1 VRAVI
6 DQSTL
11 SQGGD
16 SGGVDALAVPALT
29 LLFHPVAER
38 IGQRVRLVELA
49 HGGDVALSR
58 LTPAFGAHDGL
69 GPAEPIGDRF
79 VSRSPVRLR
88 RRGDAIE
95 LTCGSA
101 DVRVDGQPVAVA
113 CEVPAARL
121 AEGVVIEL
129 GRRAVVLLHELPPPR
144 ATPPG
149 HGLVGHSAGLDE
161 VRRAI
166 ERVAD
171 LEVPVLIRGESGT
184 GKELVARALHDAS
197 ARRAGPW
204 VAVNMAAVPAQTAAS
219 LLFGHVRGAFTGA
232 AADHRGYFQQAQGGT
247 LFLDEIGDVATD
259 VQAMLLRVLEQRE
272 VQPLGASRPSP
283 VDVRLI
289 AATDADLDGDVERGA
304 FRSALLHRLAGYQI
318 AVPPLRARRE
328 DIGRLLVHLLRR
340 ELIAVGDGGRLDAA
354 TAQPWLGADL
364 AAALARASWP
374 GNVREL
380 GNVARQ
386 IVISSRGR
394 DRAVID
400 DAVRHRY
407 LAPAGAPTDGT
418 DPPPAAARRE
428 APSPERIRA
437 ALERHGYR
445 MAAAAAELG
454 VSRPRLYALAEG
466 ILGVRTGRDLER
478 IEIEASLVACSGD
491 LAQVAAALRVS
502 RRALALRMSELG
514 VARPLS

>member
-1 VRAVI
+1 MI
-6 DQSTL
+6 DQTTL
-11 SQGGD
+11 SHAGD

-29 LLFHPVAER
+29 LLFHPVVAR
-38 IGQRVRLVELA
+38 VGQRVRLVELA
-49 HGGDVALSR
+49 HGGEAALSR
-58 LTPAFGAHDGL
+58 LTPAFGSADAP

-88 RRGDAIE
+88 RRGDSIE
-95 LTCGSA
+95 LACSGAS
-101 DVRVDGQPVAVA
+101 VRVDGQLVAARCQVPV
-113 CEVPAARL
+113 ARL

-129 GRRAVVLLHELPPPR
+129 GKRVVVLLHELPPPR
-144 ATPPG
+144 ATRPT
-149 HGLVGHSAGLDE
+149 HGLIGHSPGLDE
-161 VRRAI
+161 VRRAV

-171 LEVPVLIRGESGT
+171 LDVPVLIRGESGT
-184 GKELVARALHDAS
+184 GKELVARALHEAS
-197 ARRAGPW
+197 ARRDGPW

-232 AADHRGYFQQAQGGT
+232 AADHRGYFQQAHGGT
-247 LFLDEIGDVATD
+247 LFLDEIGDVPTD
-259 VQAMLLRVLEQRE
+259 VQAMLLRVLEQHE
-272 VQPLGASRPSP
+272 VQPLGASRASR

-289 AATDADLDGDVERGA
+289 AATDADLDGGVERGA

-318 AVPPLRARRE
+318 PVPPLRARRE
-328 DIGRLLVHLLRR
+328 DIGRLLVHFLRE
-340 ELIAVGDGGRLDAA
+340 ELAAVGEGGRLDAA
-354 TAQPWLGADL
+354 SAQPWLGAEL
-364 AAALARASWP
+364 AAVLARAPWR

-380 GNVARQ
+380 RNVARQ

-407 LAPAGAPTDGT
+407 LDLAEAHPDGSV
-418 DPPPAAARRE
+418 PPPAKHD
-428 APSPERIRA
+428 APSPEGIRA

-454 VSRPRLYALAEG
+454 ISRPRLYALAEG
-466 ILGVRTGRDLER
+466 IRGVRTGRDLER
-478 IEIEASLVACSGD
+478 VEIEASLAECGGD
-491 LAQVAAALRVS
+491 LDQVAASLRVS

-514 VARPLS
+514 VSRP